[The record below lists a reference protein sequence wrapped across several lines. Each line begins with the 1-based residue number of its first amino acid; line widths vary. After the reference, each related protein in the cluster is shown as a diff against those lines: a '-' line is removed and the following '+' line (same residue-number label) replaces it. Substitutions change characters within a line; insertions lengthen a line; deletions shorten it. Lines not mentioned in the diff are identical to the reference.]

1 MEKILI
7 VDVMA
12 EKRMTA
18 LRALLPPGFEIDA
31 AKGRDDEAVK
41 AAIVDA
47 DYAIAGQRAVS
58 GDILRAAKKLKVLH
72 KWGVGVD
79 NLDVDTARELGI
91 RVARTPGSNAGAV
104 AEMAIGLMLA
114 AGRQIA
120 YGHAEMQKG
129 EWRGGRLPRE
139 NFMLAKKTIGIVGFG
154 AIGQMLA
161 RRLAGFECE
170 ILYFQRNRVDA
181 KIEAEL
187 RARHVPLAELLA
199 RADIVSLHCPLT
211 PETANMIDAKAL
223 ASMKRTAIL
232 INLARGGVVAEDDL
246 IAALQG
252 GVIHAAAMDVFEIEP
267 LPADSKLIGLNNLVL
282 TPHLGAIAA
291 ELFEPTVRRMFA
303 NFEAVS
309 KGGAPAPG
317 DLVV

>member
-1 MEKILI
+1 MEKIVV
-7 VDVMA
+7 VDMLA
-12 EKRMTA
+12 EKRVAAM
-18 LRALLPPGFEIDA
+18 RALLPPGFEIDA
-31 AKGRDDEAVK
+31 AKGRDDDAVK

-79 NLDVDTARELGI
+79 NLDVETARELGI
-91 RVARTPGSNAGAV
+91 RIARTPGSNAGAV

-139 NFMLAKKTIGIVGFG
+139 NFMLAKKTVGIVGFG

-161 RRLAGFECE
+161 RRLVGFECE
-170 ILYFQRNRVDA
+170 ILYFQRNRADA
-181 KIEAEL
+181 KIETEL
-187 RARHVPLAELLA
+187 RARLVPLAELLA

-246 IAALQG
+246 IAALRG
-252 GVIHAAAMDVFEIEP
+252 GVIHAAAMDVFEVEP
-267 LPADSKLIGLNNLVL
+267 LPADSKLIGIDNLVL

>member
-1 MEKILI
+1 MEKIVV
-7 VDVMA
+7 VDMLA
-12 EKRMTA
+12 EKRLAAM
-18 LRALLPPGFEIDA
+18 RALLPPGFEIDA

-41 AAIVDA
+41 VAIADA

-114 AGRQIA
+114 AGRHIA
-120 YGHAEMQKG
+120 FGHAEMQKG

-154 AIGQMLA
+154 AIGQLLA
-161 RRLAGFECE
+161 QRLAGFECE

-181 KIEAEL
+181 KTEAEL
-187 RARHVPLAELLA
+187 RARYAPLAELLA

-211 PETANMIDAKAL
+211 PETANLIDAKAL

-246 IAALQG
+246 IAALRG

-267 LPADSKLIGLNNLVL
+267 LPVDSKLIGIDNLVL

-317 DLVV
+317 DTVV

>member
-1 MEKILI
+1 MEKILV

-12 EKRMTA
+12 EKRLTA

-47 DYAIAGQRAVS
+47 DYAIAGQRGVS

-91 RVARTPGSNAGAV
+91 RIARTPGSNAGAV
-104 AEMAIGLMLA
+104 AELAIGLMLST
-114 AGRQIA
+114 GRQIA

-139 NFMLAKKTIGIVGFG
+139 NFMLAKKTVGIVGFG
-154 AIGQMLA
+154 AIGQTLA
-161 RRLAGFECE
+161 RLLAGFGCE
-170 ILYFQRNRVDA
+170 ILYNQRTRLDA
-181 KIEAEL
+181 ALEAEL

-199 RADIVSLHCPLT
+199 RADYVSLHCPLT
-211 PETANMIDAKAL
+211 PETANMINAKTL

-232 INLARGGVVAEDDL
+232 INLARGGVVVEDDL
-246 IAALQG
+246 VAALRG
-252 GVIHAAAMDVFEIEP
+252 GTIHAAAMDVFEIEP
-267 LPADSKLIGLNNLVL
+267 LPADSKLIGLDNLVL

-303 NFEAVS
+303 NFVAVS

-317 DLVV
+317 DTVV